1 VQPPVPDESD
11 VNDDEDQMDDMVADT
26 GRWYVVGS
34 ADEP

>member
-11 VNDDEDQMDDMVADT
+11 VNDDEDQMDDMVADI